1 MSTIKS
7 ADFLQDY
14 DTYKI
19 TAFETT
25 VNIYMQMHETTLSKK
40 DVLVTHYSS
49 GSIGTSML
57 SSLELLTIYAIIKL
71 YWSQCFLIYSYSNH
85 TNAWVSP
92 IVEENTP
99 GNPYRGEQ

>member
-7 ADFLQDY
+7 ADFLQEFLWVQLVLKAKY

-25 VNIYMQMHETTLSKK
+25 INIYMQMHETIFSKK
-40 DVLVTHYSS
+40 DVLVTHYYS

-57 SSLELLTIYAIIKL
+57 SSLELLTVYAIIKL
-71 YWSQCFLIYSYSNH
+71 Y
-85 TNAWVSP
+85 
-92 IVEENTP
+92 
-99 GNPYRGEQ
+99 